1 MSEIPK
7 PRGPSIPSA
16 FDPVDQSPV
25 PGLTDEIG
33 NQTIPGDRVKVLY
46 DRYPDL
52 TRAELER
59 LSILPSGSELE
70 QGAVYLDLLR
80 PGDGPFKALGGQKV
94 SPGTLVIA
102 KHDTDFEIWNRIVEK
117 DRLEE
122 THPAIERPEREDHAV
137 INQANLND

>member
-1 MSEIPK
+1 MTDLPK

-16 FDPVDQSPV
+16 FDPVDQSPI
-25 PGLTDEIG
+25 PGLTDETED
-33 NQTIPGDRVKVLY
+33 QSIPGNRAKVLY

-59 LSILPSGSELE
+59 LSILPPGTELE
-70 QGAVYLDLLR
+70 QGAVYFDLLR

-94 SPGTLVIA
+94 PPDALIIA
-102 KHDTDFEIWNRIVEK
+102 KRDTDFEIWNRIVEK

-137 INQANLND
+137 TNQATLND